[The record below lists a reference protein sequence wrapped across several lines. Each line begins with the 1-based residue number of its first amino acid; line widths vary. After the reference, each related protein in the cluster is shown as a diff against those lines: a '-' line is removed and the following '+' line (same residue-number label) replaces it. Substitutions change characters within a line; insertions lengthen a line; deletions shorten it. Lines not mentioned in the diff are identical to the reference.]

1 MSSQTAYLIS
11 PPHPLAARV
20 CDVDGGLTFEEVLAW
35 SDAIVRRT
43 AAQWRF
49 GVMMDVEWLSEVL
62 DRAHRDPP
70 GPGPVPAAIV
80 ARIRTIADD
89 ASTLGLA
96 AVQRAATALCD
107 RLADLDAGGFDPADR
122 RHRLARAEQ
131 AMMALQAELGEPA
144 HDQGTRPGVGL
155 TI

>member
-62 DRAHRDPP
+62 DRVHRDPP
-70 GPGPVPAAIV
+70 EPGPLPATIV
-80 ARIRTIADD
+80 ARIRAIADD
-89 ASTLGLA
+89 ASTLGLS
-96 AVQRAATALCD
+96 AVQRAATTLCD
-107 RLADLDAGGFDPADR
+107 CLAGINAEGDDHADR
-122 RHRLARAEQ
+122 RHHLARVEQ
-131 AMMALQAELGEPA
+131 AIGALQVELGEPA
-144 HDQGTRPGVGL
+144 HDQGAMPGGGL
-155 TI
+155 AV